1 MSRDFLFSAILHI
14 IVVGVIMLSP
24 GLRMPDRDP
33 FGEVIRVNAVS
44 MPPPGASRQEPEPL
58 PELETPAPV
67 GDEPDEV
74 PISDPTTRPEAKI
87 NKPVEKPKPKPK
99 PDKSKQTTSQK
110 SSGQNQDGSD
120 KGTDVEAPAG
130 TSISGVRIDNSAFNY
145 PYWFTLA
152 WNKINQNF
160 RIPVSIDGKVY
171 CDVHFQVI
179 KSGRVIEAE
188 ISKESG
194 IPMFDRAC
202 LSAIEDSSPFPPLP
216 REFLDEIIG
225 VTITFQN

>member
-1 MSRDFLFSAILHI
+1 MSRDFIFSAILH
-14 IVVGVIMLSP
+14 VVVVALIMLSP
-24 GLRMPDRDP
+24 GISMPDRTDI
-33 FGEVIRVNAVS
+33 GEVIRINAVS
-44 MPPPGASRQEPEPL
+44 MPPSKAQAQPEPL
-58 PELETPAPV
+58 PEVSTPQPV
-67 GDEPDEV
+67 PEEPEEI

-99 PDKSKQTTSQK
+99 PEKPKQTTNQSNTGK
-110 SSGQNQDGSD
+110 SGDNKDE
-120 KGTDVEAPAG
+120 GTDVEAPAG

-160 RIPVSIDGKVY
+160 RIPLAIDGKVY

-188 ISKESG
+188 VSKSSG
-194 IPMFDRAC
+194 IPLFDQAC
-202 LSAIEDSSPFPPLP
+202 VSAIEDSSPFPPLP